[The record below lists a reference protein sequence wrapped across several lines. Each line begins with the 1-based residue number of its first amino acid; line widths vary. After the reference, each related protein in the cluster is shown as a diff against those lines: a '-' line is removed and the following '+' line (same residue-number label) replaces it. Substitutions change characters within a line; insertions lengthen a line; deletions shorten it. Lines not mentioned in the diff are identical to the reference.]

1 MARQKSVSK
10 AELVDIVAEETG
22 LTKKDV
28 KIVMDSFLN
37 NVKHRLNKNVKVQL
51 TGFGTFEVRE
61 RKERTGVRPGTTEQ
75 IVIPASKYPA
85 FKPGKDLKENI
96 R

>member
-1 MARQKSVSK
+1 VSK
-10 AELVDIVAEETG
+10 ADLVDLVAIETG

-28 KIVMDSFLN
+28 KTVLDSFFENTKTQLE
-37 NVKHRLNKNVKVQL
+37 KGVKVQL

-61 RKERTGVRPGTTEQ
+61 RRERLGVRPGTTDQ
-75 IVIPASKYPA
+75 ITIPASKYPA

-96 R
+96 K